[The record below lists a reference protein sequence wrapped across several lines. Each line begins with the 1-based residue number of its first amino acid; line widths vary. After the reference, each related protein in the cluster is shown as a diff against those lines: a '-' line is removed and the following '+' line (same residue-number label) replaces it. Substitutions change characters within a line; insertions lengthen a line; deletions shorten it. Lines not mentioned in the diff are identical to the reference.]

1 MEQQPKYPIG
11 GFAPGYYYC
20 KCCDCGQQFFG
31 DKRAVQCEPCAIKG
45 KEAFEALSPEEQAEM
60 VKRNSEEARN
70 LFIRNHTS
78 APAVNWD
85 QVKINFDAGMPELEA
100 SFQAGYSAG
109 VDMAMKRAVSAP
121 AVDEELRNLRQ
132 WKESAMELLR
142 PIDQY
147 TDKHPGI
154 KLGQSKVEFVIDQA
168 RKYDDMAASTTQG
181 AVWIDYKERQ
191 PEAGDRKLLSV
202 KYYYDHPDL
211 FCSVALTANQLAD
224 RVKGEVGRTWLWLD
238 ESGSQRQAGRGWV
251 KATQALPTFGQ
262 QLFVKFNGSKYLS
275 ETYDEA
281 PNDQVPKI
289 SFFFDGRHHFEDEYH
304 LIEYLN
310 ESTPSKEDAV
320 EFATFLF
327 KYCRRVSYN
336 TLTDVCHYVYNDS
349 LYTTEQLYKLYQ
361 QNK

>member
-147 TDKHPGI
+147 TDKHPDI
-154 KLGQSKVEFVIDQA
+154 KLGKSKVEFVIDQA
-168 RKYDDMAASTTQG
+168 RKFDQVSENATEVYELRVSLYRLLKAFKVSDKTDLQRKRYD
-181 AVWIDYKERQ
+181 
-191 PEAGDRKLLSV
+191 EAEYILNKNFDIKDVLR
-202 KYYYDHPDL
+202 
-211 FCSVALTANQLAD
+211 
-224 RVKGEVGRTWLWLD
+224 D
-238 ESGSQRQAGRGWV
+238 ETGSQRQAGPGWV
-251 KATQALPTFGQ
+251 SSKQRLPEITRQPKLFIVKWFDDRMYVRTMTAGQ
-262 QLFVKFNGSKYLS
+262 L
-275 ETYDEA
+275 
-281 PNDQVPKI
+281 NDLIKV
-289 SFFFDGRHHFEDEYH
+289 SVLEYFW
-304 LIEYLN
+304 LD
-310 ESTPSKEDAV
+310 ESTPSKEGDAV
-320 EFATFLF
+320 EFIAWAYDNGYWLHS
-327 KYCRRVSYN
+327 KNQWVKGGIKN
-336 TLTDVCHYVYNDS
+336 V
-349 LYTTEQLYKLYQ
+349 YTTEQLYPIYQ
-361 QNK
+361 KNK